1 MHRLDLDIL
10 SQPDDV
16 TCGPTCLQAVYA
28 YYQDPLEIERVI
40 AEVERLE
47 NAGTL
52 AVLLGCHALRRGY
65 GATLHTANLVAFDP
79 TWFGEDGEPEEVEDR
94 DGEGATGDL
103 AGRLRAQ
110 AEAKDDPRLR
120 FATRA
125 YLEFLELGG
134 RIRFADLGPSL
145 LWRLLEEGR
154 PILTGLSATYLYGC
168 AREVDVHGRLHY
180 DDVRGE
186 PMGHFVVLSGYERA
200 SEMVWVSDPLHE
212 NPAYGTHTYPV
223 EMERLVAAILLG
235 QITYDANLLVVEPP
249 EGWGTTGGPDLDSG
263 VDPDAPATGEA
274 PSP

>member
-1 MHRLDLDIL
+1 MLRRLDFEIL
-10 SQPDDV
+10 PQPDDL
-16 TCGPTCLQAVYA
+16 TCGPTCLQAVYG
-28 YYQDPLEIERVI
+28 YYGDPLSIERVI

-47 NAGTL
+47 NRGTL

-65 GATLHTANLVAFDP
+65 GATLHTANLVIFDP
-79 TWFGEDGEPEEVEDR
+79 TWFGEGSD
-94 DGEGATGDL
+94 GDL
-103 AGRLRAQ
+103 ARRLRAQ
-110 AEAKDDPRLR
+110 AQAKDEPRLR

-145 LWRLLEEGR
+145 LWRLLQQEL

-168 AREVDVHGRLHY
+168 AREVDAGGSLRY
-180 DDVRGE
+180 DDIRGE
-186 PMGHFVVLSGYERA
+186 PTGHFVILSGYERA

-235 QITYDANLLVVEPP
+235 QITYDANLLVVEPRP
-249 EGWGTTGGPDLDSG
+249 PDGEGPTP
-263 VDPDAPATGEA
+263 
-274 PSP
+274 